1 MDDSAELTEPL
12 RKSDFLRDVSPG
24 SLAQIARIAKRESF
38 DEGDAIYQLGDP
50 AEDLFIVESGRIRFA
65 LGVGNRGGAIGS
77 VISQGQVVGWAAVL
91 EDQPRRLATAL
102 CLEASQ
108 VIRIN
113 GAKLLAI
120 FDGDTASGYAV
131 MRRLATMIAH
141 DLTEVLTA

>member
-1 MDDSAELTEPL
+1 MVDSADLTERL
-12 RKSDFLRDVSPG
+12 HRADFLRDVSPA
-24 SLAQIARIAKRESF
+24 SLAKIARIAERESF
-38 DEGDAIYQLGDP
+38 AEGDAIYQLGDP

-65 LGVGNRGGAIGS
+65 LGVGNRGGTSGS

-91 EDQPRRLATAL
+91 EDQPRRLATAV
-102 CLEASQ
+102 CLEDSQ

-113 GAKLLAI
+113 GAKLLAV
-120 FDGDTASGYAV
+120 FDHDTTSGYAV

>member
-1 MDDSAELTEPL
+1 MDDSAELTELL
-12 RKSDFLRDVSPG
+12 RRSDFLRDVSPA
-24 SLAQIARIAKRESF
+24 SLAQVTRIAKRERF
-38 DEGDAIYQLGDP
+38 DEGDSIYQLGDP
-50 AEDLFIVESGRIRFA
+50 AKDLFIVESGRIRFA
-65 LGVGNRGGAIGS
+65 LGVGNRGGTSGS
-77 VISQGQVVGWAAVL
+77 VISEGQVVGWAAVL
-91 EDQPRRLATAL
+91 EDQPRRLATAV
-102 CLEASQ
+102 CLEDSK